1 MSSSDHPPLQDDD
14 FAAIVARDEQAGDG
28 LSVIDLDVWID
39 RHRLILEVHRLRA
52 LIREGQ

>member
-1 MSSSDHPPLQDDD
+1 MSSSDHPPLRDDD